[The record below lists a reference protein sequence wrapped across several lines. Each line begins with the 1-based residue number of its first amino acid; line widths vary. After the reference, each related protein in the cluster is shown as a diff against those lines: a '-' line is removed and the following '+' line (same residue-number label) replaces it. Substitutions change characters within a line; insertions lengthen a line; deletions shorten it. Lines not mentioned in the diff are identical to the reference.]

1 MRLSSLQRMATGFAA
16 APAAHAPAQPSRGYS
31 QNVVGRRPSLAV
43 VAAQSVL
50 LCAIGTGLVGG
61 PIGVNGESLITA
73 TSAASAA
80 VASAAPLD
88 IATPMSTT
96 TADNHKHGSSSGSGS
111 VPASISGS
119 DIITSVAKPAAEP
132 TTVSIWVPGY
142 MKEDWE
148 QLRGSI
154 VSRDESMTAYT
165 IFCAEGQPSCFLSAD
180 APFVFTEGPRSFK
193 YTGVA
198 EPTFTQEIHCSFNVT
213 SAAVCA
219 GTSTVGSHYIV
230 GTVTGPATSSWTKTY
245 SSSNIT
251 WVALTLAT
259 PGPHVGTTDIDGT
272 AVASATSGDP
282 YGGLGSEGLFAPTG
296 IPKSSAAKGWTVE
309 MMGRLGVVVAGVVG
323 GMLML

>member
-1 MRLSSLQRMATGFAA
+1 MRLSSLQRTATGLAA
-16 APAAHAPAQPSRGYS
+16 AAAHAPAQPSRGYS

-43 VAAQSVL
+43 VAAKLVL
-50 LCAIGTGLVGG
+50 LCAIGTALVGG

-96 TADNHKHGSSSGSGS
+96 TADNHEHGSSSGSGS

-154 VSRDESMTAYT
+154 VSRVGVPFSPLSSDLWFTFPLVYFRRPGS
-165 IFCAEGQPSCFLSAD
+165 SCSNRHYVFL
-180 APFVFTEGPRSFK
+180 
-193 YTGVA
+193 
-198 EPTFTQEIHCSFNVT
+198 I
-213 SAAVCA
+213 
-219 GTSTVGSHYIV
+219 
-230 GTVTGPATSSWTKTY
+230 
-245 SSSNIT
+245 
-251 WVALTLAT
+251 
-259 PGPHVGTTDIDGT
+259 
-272 AVASATSGDP
+272 VASNAS
-282 YGGLGSEGLFAPTG
+282 LCRNTG
-296 IPKSSAAKGWTVE
+296 
-309 MMGRLGVVVAGVVG
+309 
-323 GMLML
+323 

>member
-16 APAAHAPAQPSRGYS
+16 APAAHVPAQPSRGYS

-43 VAAQSVL
+43 VAAKLVL

-198 EPTFTQEIHCSFNVT
+198 EPTFFNVT

-219 GTSTVGSHYIV
+219 GTSTVGSHYII

-309 MMGRLGVVVAGVVG
+309 MMGRLVVVVAGVVG
-323 GMLML
+323 GMLIL